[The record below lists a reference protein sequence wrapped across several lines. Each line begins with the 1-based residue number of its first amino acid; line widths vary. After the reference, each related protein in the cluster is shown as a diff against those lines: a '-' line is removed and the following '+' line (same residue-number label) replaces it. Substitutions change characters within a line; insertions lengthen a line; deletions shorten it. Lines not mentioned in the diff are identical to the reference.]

1 MKKIFTL
8 CVALFAAVSM
18 FAQETKGMFEFA
30 TADGTIVPSGSVIT
44 KSDVED
50 HTDPED
56 GVDNMQIPT
65 GLWIKPVKTE
75 LNGEK
80 LCVKLRV
87 DVEKIDHGSSIN
99 FCLLGYCSTAKRE
112 GTYESNGGFVDKL
125 DDLQTEWMIGNDE
138 ETGKAKY
145 GEATAKLTL
154 VVCRK
159 VSQGK
164 DQFDIEQFKYED
176 VGESSTVT
184 VKFVYNEKSTGINGI
199 SNANATVVARY
210 AADGTRLSAPQKG
223 LNIVKLS
230 NGKTVKYIK

>member
-30 TADGTIVPSGSVIT
+30 TADGTVVPSGSVIT

-50 HTDPED
+50 YTDPEE
-56 GVDNMQIPT
+56 GVDNMQIPI
-65 GLWIKPVKTE
+65 GLFVKPIKTD

-87 DVEKIDHGSSIN
+87 DVEEIDHGSIA
-99 FCLLGYCSTAKRE
+99 FCLLGNCSSAIKK
-112 GTYESNGGFVDKL
+112 GTYESNGGFVEQL
-125 DDLQTEWMIGNDE
+125 NDLQTEWRIGTDE
-138 ETGKAKY
+138 ETYKAKY
-145 GEATAKLTL
+145 GEAKAKLTL

-159 VSQGK
+159 VLGK
-164 DQFDIEQFKYED
+164 DDLGVENVSFEN

>member
-8 CVALFAAVSM
+8 CFALFSAVTM

-30 TADGTIVPSGSVIT
+30 TADGTVVPSGTVIT

-50 HTDPED
+50 STDPEE
-56 GVDNMQIPT
+56 GVDNMQIST
-65 GLWIKPVKTE
+65 GLFVKPIKTD

-87 DVEKIDHGSSIN
+87 NVERIDNGSIV
-99 FCLLGYCSTAKRE
+99 FCLLGNCKNVSEKGE
-112 GTYESNGGFVDKL
+112 FESNGGFVDKL
-125 DDLQTEWMIGNDE
+125 YDLATEWTIGNDE
-138 ETGKAKY
+138 ETDKAMY
-145 GEATAKLTL
+145 GEAKAKLTL

-159 VSQGK
+159 VSLGK
-164 DQFDIEQFKYED
+164 DQFGIEDI
-176 VGESSTVT
+176 GESSTVT
-184 VKFVYNEKSTGINGI
+184 VHFIYNEKSTGINGV
-199 SNANATVVARY
+199 SNADATVVARY

>member
-30 TADGTIVPSGSVIT
+30 TADGTVVPSGTVIT

-50 HTDPED
+50 HTDPEE

-65 GLWIKPVKTE
+65 GLWIKPIKTE

-87 DVEKIDHGSSIN
+87 DVEKIDHGSIS
-99 FCLLGYCSTAKRE
+99 FCLFGNCVPAMRE

-125 DDLQTEWMIGNDE
+125 DDLATEWMIGNDE
-138 ETGKAKY
+138 ETDKAKY
-145 GEATAKLTL
+145 GEAKAKLTL
-154 VVCRK
+154 VACRK

-164 DQFDIEQFKYED
+164 DQFGVEHFKYED
-176 VGESSTVT
+176 VGDCSTVT
-184 VKFVYNEKSTGINGI
+184 VHFVYNEKSTDINGI
-199 SNANATVVARY
+199 SNADATVVARY

>member
-30 TADGTIVPSGSVIT
+30 TADGTVVPSGTVIT

-50 HTDPED
+50 FTDPEE
-56 GVDNMQIPT
+56 GEDNMQIPT

-87 DVEKIDHGSSIN
+87 DVEKIDHGSIN
-99 FCLLGYCSTAKRE
+99 FCLLGNCKPVMRE
-112 GTYESNGGFVDKL
+112 GTYESNGGFVDQL
-125 DDLQTEWMIGNDE
+125 DDIQTEWMIGNDE
-138 ETGKAKY
+138 ETDKAMY
-145 GEATAKLTL
+145 GEAKAKLTL

-159 VSQGK
+159 VSLGK

-184 VKFVYNEKSTGINGI
+184 VHFVYNEKSTGINGI

>member
-30 TADGTIVPSGSVIT
+30 TADGTVVPSGSVIT

-50 HTDPED
+50 HTDPEE

-87 DVEKIDHGSSIN
+87 DVEKIDHGSIA
-99 FCLLGYCSTAKRE
+99 FCLLGNCSSAVRE

-125 DDLQTEWMIGNDE
+125 DDLQTEWMIGTDE
-138 ETGKAKY
+138 ETDKAKY

-154 VVCRK
+154 VACRK
-159 VSQGK
+159 VSLGK
-164 DQFDIEQFKYED
+164 DDFGVEYFGFKD

-210 AADGTRLSAPQKG
+210 AADGTRLCSTEG
-223 LNIVKLS
+223 LEHREAL
-230 NGKTVKYIK
+230 

>member
-30 TADGTIVPSGSVIT
+30 TADGTVVPSGSVIT

-50 HTDPED
+50 FSDPEE

-65 GLWIKPVKTE
+65 GLFVKPIKTD

-87 DVEKIDHGSSIN
+87 DVEKIDHGSIA
-99 FCLLGYCSTAKRE
+99 FCLLGSCSSARSE
-112 GTYESNGGFVDKL
+112 GTYESNGGFVEQL

-138 ETGKAKY
+138 ETEKAMY

-159 VSQGK
+159 VSQGNDK
-164 DQFDIEQFKYED
+164 FGIEQFKYED